1 MIALLGFPIAL
12 FCATIVI
19 YSLIEWLLRLNN
31 LPPPGWMTL
40 FVGIYFISEVQ
51 LVSIG
56 VLVEYLGQNLTET
69 RKRPSYII
77 EDINLG

>member
-1 MIALLGFPIAL
+1 MLGFSIAL

-19 YSLIEWLLRLNN
+19 YSLIEWLLGLNN
-31 LPPPGWMTL
+31 LPPPEWMTM
-40 FVGIYFISEVQ
+40 FVGIYFISGVQ

-56 VLVEYLGQNLTET
+56 VLGEYLGQNLTEI